1 MSDTDLQ
8 MTFGADTSEITDAFA
23 GVESS
28 LAGVAAST
36 QGLSDLLKK
45 AGVDFSGM
53 GDQAAKAGEKAAAAI
68 GPIQKGWTRAATGIT
83 ESFSSGLI
91 RMAEGTESFQKLMTS
106 VGNRILND
114 FVNEVIDKRVA
125 AWVGAEA
132 TQLMASKTGQ
142 AALDAIGMQDVAQH
156 AAAEAAKT
164 AGTGLGVAARTT
176 ATAGGAAA
184 GTAVESQ
191 SALVSIGTSAA
202 KAAAGVY
209 ADVAA
214 SFGPAGPFVAPV
226 LAGAALAA
234 VLDFKGL
241 VASAEGG
248 FDIPYGVNP
257 LTQLHQEEMVLPA
270 RFANPLRDVLSSFD
284 GSTPG
289 SPAPAGASS
298 GDTHLHLH
306 MGAGADGPSLQ
317 RWFDSHGDKLAKTLA
332 AQTRKGARFT

>member
-8 MTFGADTSEITDAFA
+8 ITFGADTSALASAFA
-23 GVESS
+23 EVGRS
-28 LAGVAAST
+28 L
-36 QGLSDLLKK
+36 QGLSGLMSQLNQKLP
-45 AGVDFSGM
+45 
-53 GDQAAKAGEKAAAAI
+53 DQADKAAAKFQQSWNRAI
-68 GPIQKGWTRAATGIT
+68 TGVT
-83 ESFSSGLI
+83 QSFSSGLI
-91 RMAEGTESFQKLMTS
+91 KMAEGHESFAKVLSAT
-106 VGNRILND
+106 GNKILTD
-114 FVNEVIDKRVA
+114 FVNGVIDKKVE
-125 AWVGAEA
+125 AWIEGESK
-132 TQLMASKTGQ
+132 QLMATQAGQAILNALGLRDAASFAVTQTAKTGLN
-142 AALDAIGMQDVAQH
+142 AA
-156 AAAEAAKT
+156 
-164 AGTGLGVAARTT
+164 GVSARTT
-176 ATAGGAAA
+176 ATVGGAAV
-184 GTAVESQ
+184 GTAAESQ

-248 FDIPYGVNP
+248 FDIPHGVNP

-270 RFANPLRDVLSSFD
+270 RFANPLRDVLSSFTPANSGGPALA
-284 GSTPG
+284 GSG
-289 SPAPAGASS
+289 D

-332 AQTRKGARFT
+332 AQTRKGAKFT